1 MKDAIYSVII
11 MQDSAQ
17 VRRFRIRKFWV
28 LGAAGC
34 AILITL
40 TAVFGIVFGTTY
52 GTKYAILYRE
62 RQETIKRMREAEI
75 QAERLKNVQQ
85 ILASYDQ
92 EEIATLINNCAV
104 TPRKA
109 KVAAGTE
116 LSDIFAPVD
125 LNLINVSNM
134 QARINGQSF
143 QVICEIN
150 NLQATGAIVGEFR
163 FALVTREGK
172 ILDIED
178 RPADAAFE
186 IQKFKRVQ
194 TAFILPGSI
203 TRNDIFALRVKIN
216 NKSGSVVFS
225 ETYPLSVIL
234 S

>member
-1 MKDAIYSVII
+1 MKDAIYSVIV
-11 MQDSAQ
+11 MRDSSK

-28 LGAAGC
+28 IGAAGC

-40 TAVFGIVFGTTY
+40 TAVFGIFFGATY
-52 GTKYAILYRE
+52 GIKYAILFRE
-62 RQETIKRMREAEI
+62 RQDIIKRMREAEI

-85 ILASYDQ
+85 ILASYNQ

-104 TPRKA
+104 SPRKT
-109 KVAAGTE
+109 KVASGTE
-116 LSDIFAPVD
+116 LSDIFSSVN
-125 LNLINVSNM
+125 LNLINVSNL
-134 QARINGQSF
+134 QARITGQSF
-143 QVICEIN
+143 QVACEIN
-150 NLQATGAIVGEFR
+150 NLQAVGAMVGAFR

-178 RPADAAFE
+178 RPSDVVFE

-194 TAFILPGSI
+194 TAFMLPGSI

-216 NKSGSVVFS
+216 DKSGSVVFS